1 MNWLAHIVL
10 AGPDAD
16 YQLGG
21 VLADL
26 VSMPVARGLPAGLR
40 HGIALHL
47 SIDAFSDAH
56 PAVGA
61 SVRRISAAGVGLR
74 PAAAA
79 VAVDMLYDHVLARD
93 WASHGRPGIGLEE
106 FAGRFYALATAHPD
120 SIPPH
125 ARTVLAGM
133 AAQDWLGSYRDL
145 DQIRLALERIRR
157 RLSARAA
164 SLCPLGAA
172 VDVFCEQPE
181 AFAEDFARFWPDAAA
196 HAEQVRA
203 AAKNDL

>member
-10 AGPDAD
+10 AGPEPDH
-16 YQLGG
+16 QLGG

-40 HGIALHL
+40 QGIALHL

-56 PAVGA
+56 PTVGA
-61 SVRRISAAGVGLR
+61 SVRRISTAGVGLR

-93 WASHGRPGIGLEE
+93 WVIHGRPEVKLEE
-106 FAGRFYALATAHPD
+106 FASRFYSLTTAHPD
-120 SIPPH
+120 AIPPH
-125 ARTVLAGM
+125 ARTVLTGM

-157 RLSARAA
+157 RLSERAA
-164 SLCPLGAA
+164 ALCPLGAA
-172 VDVFCEQPE
+172 VDVFLGQPE
-181 AFAEDFARFWPDAAA
+181 AFAEDFAKFWPDAAA
-196 HAEQVRA
+196 YAERARA